1 MRRKQGT
8 LIPLE
13 QSIIEAA
20 INLNHQG
27 IGEFYGFQIAKKIKD
42 GEEARNLTSFGTL
55 YHALERLHKQGLLIR
70 RWEDPAI
77 AAEQKRP
84 RRRLYQI
91 TGKAAMVTSIT
102 PAHSVPLVLALGE
115 SPL

>member
-20 INLNHQG
+20 VDLNRKG
-27 IGEFYGFQIAKKIKD
+27 TSEFYGFQIAKKIRD
-42 GEEARNLTSFGTL
+42 REGARNLTSFGTL
-55 YHALERLHKQGLLIR
+55 YHALERLHKQGFLIR
-70 RWEDPAI
+70 QWEDPTI
-77 AAEQKRP
+77 AAEQNRP
-84 RRRLYQI
+84 RRRLYQL
-91 TGKAAMVTSIT
+91 TGKAATVTSFI
-102 PAHSVPLVLALGE
+102 PVHGVPLVLVLGE